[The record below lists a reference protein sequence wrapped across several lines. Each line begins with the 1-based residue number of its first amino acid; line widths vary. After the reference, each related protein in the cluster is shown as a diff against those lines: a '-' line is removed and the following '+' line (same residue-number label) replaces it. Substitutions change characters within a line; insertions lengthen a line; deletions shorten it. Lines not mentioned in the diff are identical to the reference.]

1 MVRGSN
7 GGDGVGALIVPE
19 TMSLRPRVCGVA
31 ATICEAV
38 RVGELI
44 VRLVTGV
51 REWVLD
57 DDPRI
62 VPAGQVILA
71 VAGSG
76 AKTVSLDGKRMRL
89 SGGLLSVDLTRSTGY
104 HRLDVDGRTFWF
116 GTQDAKLRLAGIESM
131 LNELGSLGTGWGGQ
145 VLFSDG
151 QGLRD
156 AHVVY
161 GWLDEWRS
169 LRSRRLRGPRLPP
182 AAKYAFD
189 RVESARRRGRAPG
202 ATLRLLRSA
211 PRQYLSPNPEGAL
224 TMSDGS
230 RYDPLRVVVQKRS
243 STLDTIANRR
253 AVSLLP
259 WLIRLTREVLDSG
272 PSEGAKTRCRLWLNQ
287 AETLARRPLAQAL
300 RTNRQGPGQPRQ
312 AEESTEAAYRKT
324 YSLASDIRRLFGWSA
339 STQPL
344 PRYSY
349 VDRSDQIYQ
358 AYSASRLA
366 RELGLRQTHPI
377 LGMEPLAFT
386 GEDFDLYYDV
396 VPPGSVLRSWRAS
409 SERPDD
415 SRPDLVLHERAS
427 GRVAILDAKYRVA
440 RDGGASEDSRK
451 EVTSYLGLYGV
462 PAISILF
469 PGGGSPTTVNGH
481 GLSIHEIPL
490 RPGSELQEAIP
501 LIIDSLSHPPY

>member
-1 MVRGSN
+1 M
-7 GGDGVGALIVPE
+7 
-19 TMSLRPRVCGVA
+19 
-31 ATICEAV
+31 
-38 RVGELI
+38 GELI

-161 GWLDEWRS
+161 GWLDEWAEFALTAIAEVLASPRPRS
-169 LRSRRLRGPRLPP
+169 TRSTALSRRGGAGVL
-182 AAKYAFD
+182 
-189 RVESARRRGRAPG
+189 RAP
-202 ATLRLLRSA
+202 TLRLLRSA

>member
-1 MVRGSN
+1 
-7 GGDGVGALIVPE
+7 
-19 TMSLRPRVCGVA
+19 
-31 ATICEAV
+31 
-38 RVGELI
+38 
-44 VRLVTGV
+44 
-51 REWVLD
+51 
-57 DDPRI
+57 
-62 VPAGQVILA
+62 
-71 VAGSG
+71 
-76 AKTVSLDGKRMRL
+76 
-89 SGGLLSVDLTRSTGY
+89 
-104 HRLDVDGRTFWF
+104 
-116 GTQDAKLRLAGIESM
+116 
-131 LNELGSLGTGWGGQ
+131 
-145 VLFSDG
+145 
-151 QGLRD
+151 
-156 AHVVY
+156 
-161 GWLDEWRS
+161 
-169 LRSRRLRGPRLPP
+169 
-182 AAKYAFD
+182 
-189 RVESARRRGRAPG
+189 
-202 ATLRLLRSA
+202 
-211 PRQYLSPNPEGAL
+211 
-224 TMSDGS
+224 MSDGS

-440 RDGGASEDSRK
+440 RDGGCIRGQPQRGDLVPGFVRGAGDLHLVSRRRQ
-451 EVTSYLGLYGV
+451 
-462 PAISILF
+462 
-469 PGGGSPTTVNGH
+469 PTTVNGH